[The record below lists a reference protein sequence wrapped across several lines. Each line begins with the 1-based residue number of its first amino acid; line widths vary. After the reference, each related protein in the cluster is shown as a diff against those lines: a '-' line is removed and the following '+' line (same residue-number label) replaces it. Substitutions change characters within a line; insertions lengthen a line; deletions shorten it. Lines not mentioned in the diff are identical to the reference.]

1 MILFILTVGSVDAL
15 SMKGGMPDMGLTPD
29 GKFRKAALEEKKC
42 RDMDRDRVFPF
53 CLTESLAT
61 YAELAADGEPVFTGR
76 FVPAFEASL
85 EYNYNPSGALT
96 AALAGWRHGDDA
108 RFRPYVE
115 RAYDGVVTALRKQV
129 PVGIRHATTGAT
141 LCDMIDR
148 SRGFQGYD
156 GPLGTFASVG
166 EELGAKDAQDWYAVA
181 GDQQRY
187 CDGIIELAYDDYR
200 HAGLAVDAMA
210 TAREIGDLRMATFSG
225 TDYHSV
231 EMPWR
236 EQRERPREYWQPA
249 DGYDGTT
256 RTDHSWEV
264 ATTYWA
270 MGGMTHAEIVTKLRT
285 FAERAEVDR
294 AYDVAMGM
302 YMFVGDYENATRV
315 YKFVK

>member
-1 MILFILTVGSVDAL
+1 MILFILTVGNMDARSGAKYDSL
-15 SMKGGMPDMGLTPD
+15 PVASLTPD
-29 GKFRKAALEEKKC
+29 GKFRKAALQEQEC
-42 RDMDRDRVFPF
+42 RDERVNLVFPF
-53 CLTESLAT
+53 CLEESLMA
-61 YAELAADGEPVFTGR
+61 YAELAADGAPVFTGR

-85 EYNYNPSGALT
+85 VYNYNPDAALT
-96 AALAGWRHGDDA
+96 AALAGWHRGDV

-115 RAYDGVVTALRKQV
+115 RAYDGVVTDLREDI
-129 PVGIRHATTGAT
+129 PVGTRYATMGAK
-141 LCDMIDR
+141 LCAMIAPYMV
-148 SRGFQGYD
+148 SY
-156 GPLGTFASVG
+156 PLVSVASVA
-166 EELGAKDAQDWYAVA
+166 EELGAKDASDWYAVA

-187 CDGIIELAYDDYR
+187 CKGGIIEWAYDDYR
-200 HAGLAVDAMA
+200 HADLTVDAMA

-264 ATTYWA
+264 AAAYWA
-270 MGGMTHAEIVTKLRT
+270 MGGMTQEEIVAKLRL
-285 FAERAEVDR
+285 FAMSAEVDR

-302 YMFVGDYENATRV
+302 YVFIGDYENAYRV
-315 YKFVK
+315 SRIPK